1 MLTICYGTDTIF
13 HVIACILITVIETKD
28 HSILPVRKTKAQ
40 GSYVALPAANRD
52 ERLALPIFA
61 RSNGFPATPAASSR
75 KAFPTA
81 PGLGLLG
88 VEFLF
93 DGSKI

>member
-1 MLTICYGTDTIF
+1 MYPYNC
-13 HVIACILITVIETKD
+13 HRENKD

-40 GSYVALPAANRD
+40 GRYVALPVANRD
-52 ERLALPIFA
+52 EHLGLPVFA
-61 RSNGFPATPAASSR
+61 RSNALPATPAASSR